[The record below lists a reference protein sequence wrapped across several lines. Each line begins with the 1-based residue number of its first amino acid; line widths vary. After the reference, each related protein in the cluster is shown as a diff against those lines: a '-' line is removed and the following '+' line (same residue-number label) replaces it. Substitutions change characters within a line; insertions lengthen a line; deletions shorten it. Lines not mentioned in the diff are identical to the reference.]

1 MYRKVREYIK
11 TWQMLGREDK
21 VIAGISGGADSIC
34 LLFILLRLKKEI
46 GFDIAAV
53 HIHHGLRGET
63 ADRDESFVRCVCRQ
77 ENVELSVYHEDV
89 RKYAKEHGLT
99 EEEAGR
105 AVRRRRFLEAMK
117 EQGGTLIATAH
128 HKNDNAETVLWN
140 LCRGTGLKGIA
151 GISPKNGVWIRPLL
165 CLERKEIESYLENR
179 GISYCTDET
188 NLEDG
193 YTRNRIRN
201 HVLPFLEKNINEKS
215 VVHIAECAAKL
226 SMIKEYIEA
235 EKAKYIKECT
245 KKGEDEKLSVM
256 KEEYEQVPCALK
268 EEVMHGI
275 ICEAAGRQKDI
286 GEIHVKSMRELM
298 ERQVGRRVDLPY
310 GLEAVRCYEG
320 ICFRKKEKTEK
331 VEEKP
336 VFHMRIFEKK
346 VESVTFSQKN
356 YTKWFDYAI
365 ISNTVK
371 IRHRKPGDYI
381 VIDKEGRTQ
390 KLKQYFI
397 NAKIPRELRDSIWL
411 AADGNEIMWI
421 VGYRQSQAY
430 QITDNTKQILEI
442 SFYGGESDGG
452 DNKSTGFGSGCCEED
467 RGDRQADQ

>member
-34 LLFILLRLKKEI
+34 LLFMLLELKEEM
-46 GFDIAAV
+46 GFHIAAV
-53 HIHHGLRGET
+53 HVHHGLRKET
-63 ADRDESFVRCVCRQ
+63 ADRDEAYVRSVCTK
-77 ENVELSVYHEDV
+77 EHVDLFVYHEDV
-89 RKYAKEHGLT
+89 KQYAKEHGLT
-99 EEEAGR
+99 KEEAGR
-105 AVRRRRFLEAMK
+105 EVRRRCFLEVFR
-117 EQGGTLIATAH
+117 EQGGTHIATAH

-140 LCRGTGLKGIA
+140 LCRGTGLKGMG

-165 CLERKEIESYLENR
+165 CLERREIESYLEKG

-188 NLEDG
+188 NLEDV

-226 SMIKEYIEA
+226 SRLWEYIEA
-235 EKAKYIKECT
+235 ESSEFIKDCR
-245 KKGEDEKLSVM
+245 KKEDEKTVVI
-256 KEEYEQVPCALK
+256 KERYEQVPGALK
-268 EEVMHGI
+268 AEVMYGI
-275 ICEAAGRQKDI
+275 VCEAAGRQKDI
-286 GEIHVKSMRELM
+286 EDTHVKSVQELM
-298 ERQVGRRVDLPY
+298 KRQVGRRIDLPY
-310 GLEAVRCYEG
+310 GMEAVRCYEG
-320 ICFRKKEKTEK
+320 IYIRKKEKTEK
-331 VEEKP
+331 AEEKP
-336 VFHMRIFEKK
+336 LVHMRIFEKSA
-346 VESVTFSQKN
+346 ESATFSQKN

-371 IRHRKPGDYI
+371 IRHREPGDYI
-381 VIDKEGRTQ
+381 VINKEGRTQ

-397 NAKIPRELRDSIWL
+397 NAKVPQELRDSIWL

-430 QITDNTKQILEI
+430 QITDHTKQILEI
-442 SFYGGESDGG
+442 SFYGGKDDGRDG
-452 DNKSTGFGSGCCEED
+452 KSTGFGGGCCEEN
-467 RGDRQADQ
+467 

>member
-34 LLFILLRLKKEI
+34 LLFMLLKLKEEI
-46 GFDIAAV
+46 GFHIAAV
-53 HIHHGLRGET
+53 HVHHGLRKET
-63 ADRDESFVRCVCRQ
+63 ADRDEAYVRSVCTK
-77 ENVELSVYHEDV
+77 EHVELFVYREDV
-89 RKYAKEHGLT
+89 KRYAKEHGLT
-99 EEEAGR
+99 KEEAGR
-105 AVRRRRFLEAMK
+105 EVRRRCFLEVFQ
-117 EQGGTLIATAH
+117 EQGGTHIATAH

-140 LCRGTGLKGIA
+140 LCRGTGLKGMG
-151 GISPKNGVWIRPLL
+151 GISPKNGIWIRPLL
-165 CLERKEIESYLENR
+165 CLERKEIESYLENG

-188 NLEDG
+188 NLEDV

-226 SMIKEYIEA
+226 SRLWEYVEA
-235 EKAKYIKECT
+235 ETAKYIEDCR
-245 KKGEDEKLSVM
+245 KKEDERIVVI
-256 KEEYEQVPCALK
+256 KERYERAPDALRA
-268 EEVMHGI
+268 EVMYGI

-286 GEIHVKSMRELM
+286 EETHVKSLQELM
-298 ERQVGRRVDLPY
+298 KRQVGRRIDLPY
-310 GLEAVRCYEG
+310 GMEAVRCYEG
-320 ICFRKKEKTEK
+320 IYIRRKEKMEK
-331 VEEKP
+331 AEEKP
-336 VFHMRIFEKK
+336 LFHMRIFEKS
-346 VESVTFSQKN
+346 VESATFSQKN

-371 IRHRKPGDYI
+371 IRHREPGDYI
-381 VIDKEGRTQ
+381 VINKEGGTQ

-397 NAKIPRELRDSIWL
+397 NARIPRELRDRIWL

-430 QITDNTKQILEI
+430 QITDHTKQILEI
-442 SFYGGESDGG
+442 SFYGGEEDGRDDKG
-452 DNKSTGFGSGCCEED
+452 TGFGGGCREED
-467 RGDRQADQ
+467 

>member
-34 LLFILLRLKKEI
+34 LLFMLLKLKKEI

-63 ADRDESFVRCVCRQ
+63 ADKDESYVRLVC
-77 ENVELSVYHEDV
+77 EEESVDLFVYHEDV
-89 RKYAKEHGLT
+89 KAYAKEHGLT

-105 AVRRRRFLEAMK
+105 EVRRRRFLEVMK
-117 EQGGTLIATAH
+117 EQGGTLVATAH

-140 LCRGTGLKGIA
+140 LCRGTGLRGIG

-165 CLERKEIESYLENR
+165 CLERKEIESYLEKR

-226 SMIKEYIEA
+226 SKLKEYIES
-235 EKAKYIKECT
+235 ETAKYIRECI
-245 KKGEDEKLSVM
+245 KKGEDEKITIV
-256 KEEYEQVPCALK
+256 KEVYDQTPSALK
-268 EEVMHGI
+268 AEVVHGI

-286 GEIHVKSMRELM
+286 GEVHVKSVQGLFK
-298 ERQVGRRVDLPY
+298 RQVGRRVDLPY

-320 ICFRKKEKTEK
+320 ICFRKKARAKKE
-331 VEEKP
+331 EEKP
-336 VFHMRIFEKK
+336 LFHMRIFEKS
-346 VESVTFSQKN
+346 VESATFSQKN

-371 IRHRKPGDYI
+371 IRHRRPGDYI

-421 VGYRQSQAY
+421 VGYRQSQSY

-442 SFYGGESDGG
+442 SFYGGENDGG
-452 DNKSTGFGSGCCEED
+452 DNKSIDFRSGCREKD
-467 RGDRQADQ
+467 

>member
-1 MYRKVREYIK
+1 MYRRVREYIK

-34 LLFILLRLKKEI
+34 LLFILLKLKREM
-46 GFDIAAV
+46 GLDVAAV

-63 ADRDESFVRCVCRQ
+63 ADRDEAYVRGVCKK
-77 ENVELSVYHEDV
+77 ENVELFVYHEDV
-89 RKYAKEHGLT
+89 KKYAREHGLT

-105 AVRRRRFLEAMK
+105 EVRRRRFLEVMK
-117 EQGGTLIATAH
+117 EQGGTLVATAH

-140 LCRGTGLKGIA
+140 LCRGTGLKGMG

-165 CLERKEIESYLENR
+165 CLERKEIESYLKKR

-188 NLEDG
+188 NLEDN

-215 VVHIAECAAKL
+215 VVHIAECAAKFSKL
-226 SMIKEYIEA
+226 REYIEA
-235 EKAKYIKECT
+235 ETARYIKECAE
-245 KKGEDEKLSVM
+245 KEDEKITVIKKS
-256 KEEYEQVPCALK
+256 YEQVPDALK
-268 EEVMHGI
+268 AEVMHGI
-275 ICEAAGRQKDI
+275 TCEASGRQKDI
-286 GEIHVKSMRELM
+286 EEIHVKSLQELM
-298 ERQVGRRVDLPY
+298 ERQVGRRIDLPY

-320 ICFRKKEKTEK
+320 ICLRKKVKAEK

-336 VFHMRIFEKK
+336 LFHMRIFEKN

-381 VIDKEGRTQ
+381 VIDKGGRTQ

-397 NAKIPRELRDSIWL
+397 NAKVPREERDRIWL

-430 QITDNTKQILEI
+430 QITEHTKQILEI
-442 SFYGGESDGG
+442 SFYGGENDGG
-452 DNKSTGFGSGCCEED
+452 YNKSTGFRSGRCEED
-467 RGDRQADQ
+467 